1 MKRLLAAALALTM
14 VLALAACGGSS
25 APAATQAPASAA
37 PAETAAAVTE
47 NAVYRTLYAS
57 EVTTL
62 NYLIT
67 GTTNELTVLANVV
80 DGLVEY
86 DSLGNVQPAL
96 ATSWESNEDATVW
109 TFHIREGV
117 KWVDVNGNE
126 NCTSVLARDIR
137 KTPHITES
145 DGTARGDQ
153 QKTQTAG
160 KSLSLLHFPCS

>member
-25 APAATQAPASAA
+25 APAATQAPAANAA

-67 GTTNELTVLANVV
+67 GTTNELTVLASVV
-80 DGLVEY
+80 DGLVE
-86 DSLGNVQPAL
+86 
-96 ATSWESNEDATVW
+96 
-109 TFHIREGV
+109 
-117 KWVDVNGNE
+117 
-126 NCTSVLARDIR
+126 
-137 KTPHITES
+137 
-145 DGTARGDQ
+145 
-153 QKTQTAG
+153 
-160 KSLSLLHFPCS
+160 